1 MKKVNSKDK
10 DILLLTSAIVGLI
23 GVFSIVKKLLSPHGE
38 TSAAHQH
45 LKHCHLKLRK
55 ETIQKH
61 LDREGTKIRFEF
73 TDDNGRIKLN
83 FIGCDRYNKNCV
95 VKKMDTIAANPDE
108 ELANIDFGIF
118 TKAENN
124 QTLQELLTSQ
134 PIRDWYLKP
143 LACQIKTGY
152 VSYDLADRL
161 PVHSIRINP
170 CPPSC

>member
-1 MKKVNSKDK
+1 MKKANLKDK
-10 DILLLTSAIVGLI
+10 DILLLTAAIVSLA
-23 GVFSIVKKLLSPHGE
+23 GVFSIVKKLFSPHDGG
-38 TSAAHQH
+38 SAAHQH

-61 LDREGTKIRFEF
+61 LDRDGTKIRFEF

-83 FIGCDRYNKNCV
+83 FIGCDPYNKNCV
-95 VKKMDTIAANPDE
+95 VKKMDTITANPDE
-108 ELANIDFGIF
+108 ELENIDFGVF

-124 QTLQELLTSQ
+124 QTLQELLTSK

-143 LACQIKTGY
+143 LACQIKSGY
-152 VSYDLADRL
+152 VSYLVADTF
-161 PVHSIRINP
+161 PVHSITINP